1 MKEKL
6 SLGLDVS
13 NEYRRELLELYS
25 KTLNSLSSENKI

>member
-6 SLGLDVS
+6 SLVLDVS